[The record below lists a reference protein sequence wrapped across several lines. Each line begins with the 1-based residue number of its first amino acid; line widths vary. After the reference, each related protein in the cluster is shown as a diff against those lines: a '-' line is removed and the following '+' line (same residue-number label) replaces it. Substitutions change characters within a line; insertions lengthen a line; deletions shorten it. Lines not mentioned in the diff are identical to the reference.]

1 MFPTARRIAFALLVT
16 FATLVSSITAAPAP
30 VFAAIVDSP
39 KYAAIVVDATTGEV
53 LYARR
58 ADSPRYPASIT
69 KVMTL
74 YLVFEALESGRLSP
88 NDRVIMSPRAAAQP
102 PSKLGLAV
110 GDSLTVDEAIRA
122 LAVKSANDVAVALA
136 EKVGGTEA
144 RFAAMMTLKA
154 QELGMN
160 SSRFVNANGL
170 PDSRQ
175 LTTARDIA
183 ILSRAVMRDYP
194 QYYPYFSQKYWTFR
208 GQEMRNHN
216 GLLLRMP
223 GIDGLKTGFT
233 NASGF
238 NLAASGVRDGHRLIT
253 VVLGG
258 PTTAVR
264 DNHVAD
270 LLNIGF
276 DVMRRRDR
284 GEVITV
290 AQALFEPQI
299 PAAPIQYA
307 ANGTAPASPAAAP
320 ARTQTLAAATPA
332 RTRDVTG
339 ELNAGVLRGSQPA
352 TGRGAM
358 RPVENPPEA
367 PAQTVVLAAIAPVE
381 AAPTRAAPAPARS
394 TPARAPAA
402 KPKKRDPDA
411 VWVVQ
416 VGSFRQRSEA
426 NSWLKQ
432 VGKRFNQHFARAESQ
447 IMSASGWYRVRYNGM
462 TQAAAKKA
470 CEALK
475 AKRLACMVIKGN

>member
-1 MFPTARRIAFALLVT
+1 MFTPAHRLALLLIFAVT
-16 FATLVSSITAAPAP
+16 ALAAPFAMAP
-30 VFAAIVDSP
+30 STANAALADSP

-74 YLVFEALESGRLSP
+74 YLVFEQLAEGKLKP
-88 NDRVIMSPRAAAQP
+88 DDRVIISPRAAAQA
-102 PSKLGLAV
+102 PSKLGLAA
-110 GDSLTVDEAIRA
+110 GETISVDDAIRA
-122 LAVKSANDVAVALA
+122 LAVKSANDISVALA

-144 RFAAMMTLKA
+144 RFAAMLTLKA
-154 QELGMN
+154 NELGMTN
-160 SSRFVNANGL
+160 SRFVNANGL

-175 LTTARDIA
+175 LSSARDIA
-183 ILSRAVMRDYP
+183 ILSRAVMRDFP

-233 NASGF
+233 NASGY
-238 NLAASGVRDGHRLIT
+238 NLAASGVRDGRRLIT

-258 PTTAVR
+258 SSTAAR

-270 LLNIGF
+270 LLNVGF

-284 GEVITV
+284 GEIITV
-290 AQALFEPQI
+290 AQSMFEPQI
-299 PAAPIQYA
+299 P
-307 ANGTAPASPAAAP
+307 TAPVAYASNDSTPPATAALTAGRP
-320 ARTQTLAAATPA
+320 
-332 RTRDVTG
+332 RDITG
-339 ELNAGVLRGSQPA
+339 DLNAGGLRATPA

-358 RPVENPPEA
+358 RPVENPPE
-367 PAQTVVLAAIAPVE
+367 PAQTVVLASLAPPAAE
-381 AAPTRAAPAPARS
+381 APKPAAARAAPARPK
-394 TPARAPAA
+394 PPAA
-402 KPKKRDPDA
+402 RPKRDPNA
-411 VWVVQ
+411 IWVAQ

-426 NSWLKQ
+426 NSWMKET
-432 VGKRFNQHFARAESQ
+432 GRRFREHFAKAESQ
-447 IMSASGWYRVRYNGM
+447 VMAASGWYRVRYTGM

-470 CEALK
+470 CAALK
-475 AKRLACMVIKGN
+475 AKRLACMVVRGN